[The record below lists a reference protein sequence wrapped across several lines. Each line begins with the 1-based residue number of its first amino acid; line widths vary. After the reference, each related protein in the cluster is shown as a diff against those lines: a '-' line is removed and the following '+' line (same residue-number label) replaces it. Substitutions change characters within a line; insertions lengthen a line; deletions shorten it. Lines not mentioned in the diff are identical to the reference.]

1 MVWSNAG
8 ETHRSTVMGR
18 RGMVASA
25 HPLASLAG
33 LRMLMAGG
41 NAIDAAVATMAA
53 LNVVE
58 PYMSGLGGGGVMLL
72 HLGNGETRML
82 DYSGHAPAA
91 ADASL
96 LDEQTVDVGARSL
109 TTPSALAGWM
119 AALERYGTMRPVDVF
134 GPAIEY
140 AEQGVPLTVKNALF
154 FHSADERV
162 HGVARDTFFTN
173 GAPAAATICPQP
185 MLAATYRTLA
195 HSGAEAFYHGE
206 IGKRLVAA
214 IQQAGGFLTEQ
225 DLANVDVR
233 WADPSVSTYRGYE
246 LRTTSWPMTSYE
258 MQLTLNIL
266 EGFDLAHSGHNS
278 AESIHTIIE
287 AMKLSIADR
296 LVYAGSATPPPAGL
310 LSAGYAAARR
320 ALIDPAQAQP
330 IEGDRFTRPRPDH
343 AVLPGNPGDFTRE
356 CTTHLDVID
365 RDGNA
370 VSITQ
375 SIGAVFGS
383 GFMAG
388 DTGIMMNNF
397 LYFLDLDPASPNVI
411 RGNMPMLGPLTPT
424 MLFRDDRLF
433 LSIGTPGGFGIT
445 QTTVQMISNVV
456 DHGFGV
462 QAAIEA
468 PRFKTIA
475 NTQLVI
481 EDRVPRPVLDELRQL
496 GHEVIP
502 VDAWSA
508 SVGGGQGILIDPETG
523 AYSGGADPRR
533 DGYALGW

>member
-33 LRMLMAGG
+33 LRMLIAGG

-58 PYMSGLGGGGVMLL
+58 PYMSGLGGGGVMLV
-72 HLGNGETRML
+72 HLSNGDTQML
-82 DYSGHAPAA
+82 DYSGRSPAA
-91 ADASL
+91 ADASV
-96 LDEQTVDVGARSL
+96 LDAETVDVGPRSP
-109 TTPSALAGWM
+109 TTPSALAGWL
-119 AALERYGTMRPVDVF
+119 AALERHGTMSPADVF
-134 GPAIEY
+134 APAIEY

-154 FHSADERV
+154 FQSADERV
-162 HGVARDTFFTN
+162 HGVSRATFFAN
-173 GAPAAATICPQP
+173 SVPAAGMICSQP
-185 MLAATYRTLA
+185 ELAATYRTLA
-195 HSGAEAFYHGE
+195 QRGADAFYHGE
-206 IGKRLVAA
+206 VGKRLVAA
-214 IQQAGGFLTEQ
+214 IQQAGGLLTEQ
-225 DLANVDVR
+225 DLANVEVR
-233 WADPSVSTYRGYE
+233 WAAPSVSSYRGYE

-266 EGFDLAHSGHNS
+266 EGFDLGQKGHNTVQT
-278 AESIHTIIE
+278 IHTMAE
-287 AMKLSIADR
+287 AMKLSVADR
-296 LVYAGSATPPPAGL
+296 VVYAGKAEPLPAGL
-310 LSAGYAAARR
+310 LSTGYAATRR
-320 ALIDPAQAQP
+320 TLIDPARAAS
-330 IEGDRFTRPRPDH
+330 IASDRFASSPHPGSIQS
-343 AVLPGNPGDFTRE
+343 GNPGDFTRE

-375 SIGAVFGS
+375 SLGAVFGS

-411 RGNMPMLGPLTPT
+411 RGNAPMLGPLTPT
-424 MLFRDDRLF
+424 MLFRDGRLF

-481 EDRVPRPVLDELRQL
+481 EDRVPRAVLDELRQL

-508 SVGGGQGILIDPETG
+508 AVGGGQGILIDPETG
-523 AYSGGADPRR
+523 GYSGGADPRR

>member
-72 HLGNGETRML
+72 HLSNGETQML
-82 DYSGHAPAA
+82 DYSGRAPAA
-91 ADASL
+91 ADASV
-96 LDEQTVDVGARSL
+96 LDAESVDVGPRSL
-109 TTPSALAGWM
+109 TTPSALAGWL
-119 AALERYGTMRPVDVF
+119 AALERHGTMSPADVF
-134 GPAIEY
+134 APAIEY

-154 FHSADERV
+154 FDSADQRV
-162 HGVARDTFFTN
+162 HGVARDTFFATS
-173 GAPAAATICPQP
+173 APAAGTICRQP
-185 MLAATYRTLA
+185 MLAKTYRALA
-195 HSGAEAFYHGE
+195 QGGAEAFYHGE
-206 IGKRLVAA
+206 VGERLVAA
-214 IQQAGGFLTEQ
+214 IQQAGGLLTEQ
-225 DLANVDVR
+225 DLADVSVR
-233 WADPSVSTYRGYE
+233 WAEPSRSTYRGYE

-258 MQLTLNIL
+258 LQLTLNIL
-266 EGFDLAHSGHNS
+266 DGFDLGHGGHNS
-278 AESIHTIIE
+278 VQSIHTMIE

-296 LVYAGSATPPPAGL
+296 VVYAGRAEPPPAGL
-310 LSAGYAAARR
+310 LAAGYAAQRR
-320 ALIDPAQAQP
+320 ALIDSTRAAP
-330 IEGDRFTRPRPDH
+330 IASDRFVPSSQ
-343 AVLPGNPGDFTRE
+343 AGSIQPGNPGDFTRE

-365 RDGNA
+365 QAGNA

-375 SIGAVFGS
+375 SLGAIFGS

-411 RGNMPMLGPLTPT
+411 RGNAPMLGPLTPT

-433 LSIGTPGGFGIT
+433 LMIGTPGGFGIT

-456 DHGFGV
+456 DHGYGV

-481 EDRVPRPVLDELRQL
+481 EDRVPGTVLDELRLL

-502 VDAWSA
+502 IEGWSA
-508 SVGGGQGILIDPETG
+508 AVGGGQGILIDPETG

-533 DGYALGW
+533 DGYAMGW

>member
-18 RGMVASA
+18 RGMVAAA

-72 HLGNGETRML
+72 HLAQGETVML
-82 DYSGHAPAA
+82 DYGGQIPAA

-96 LDEQTVDVGARSL
+96 LDATSVDVGAKSL
-109 TTPSALAGWM
+109 TAPGSPAGWL
-119 AALERYGTMRPVDVF
+119 AALERYGTKSPAEVF
-134 GPAIEY
+134 APAIEY
-140 AEQGVPLTVKNALF
+140 AEQGVPLTVKNAMF
-154 FHSADERV
+154 YQSANERV
-162 HGVARDTFFTN
+162 HGVARETFFSP
-173 GAPAAATICPQP
+173 GAPPAATIIAQP
-185 MLAATYRTLA
+185 KLAATYRALVQG
-195 HSGAEAFYHGE
+195 GAEAFYHGE
-206 IGKRLVAA
+206 IGKRLVEAV
-214 IQQAGGFLTEQ
+214 QQAGGYLTEQ
-225 DLANVDVR
+225 DLADVSVR
-233 WADPSVSTYRGYE
+233 WAEPSVSTYRGYE

-258 MQLTLNIL
+258 MQVALNIL
-266 EGFDLAHSGHNS
+266 EGFDLAQLGHNS
-278 AESIHTIIE
+278 VASIHTMIE
-287 AMKLSIADR
+287 AMKLAIADR
-296 LVYAGSATPPPAGL
+296 IVYAGHAEAPPAGL
-310 LSAGYAAARR
+310 FSADYAVARR
-320 ALIDPAQAQP
+320 ALIDPEHARP
-330 IEGDRFTRPRPDH
+330 IEGDRYTRPRPQG
-343 AVLPGNPGDFTRE
+343 AILPGNPADFTRE

-365 RDGNA
+365 QAGNA

-388 DTGIMMNNF
+388 DTGIMLNNF
-397 LYFLDLDPASPNVI
+397 LFFLDLDPASPNVI
-411 RGNMPMLGPLTPT
+411 RGNGQLLGPLTPV
-424 MLFRDDRLF
+424 MLFQDGRLF

-445 QTTVQMISNVV
+445 QTTLQMISNVV

-481 EDRVPRPVLDELRQL
+481 EDRVPRAVLDELRLL

-502 VDAWSA
+502 IDGYSA
-508 SVGGGQGILIDPETG
+508 AVGGGQGILIDPETG

-533 DGYALGW
+533 DGYALGF